1 MNTSNSLETNTIHQ
15 LLDDIIAEM
24 KAIDSNIT
32 HMEELLNQMEKEY
45 VKLDEI
51 IENLKSQ
58 IK

>member
-1 MNTSNSLETNTIHQ
+1 MSSLETNTIHQ
-15 LLDDIIAEM
+15 VLDEIIAEM
-24 KAIDSNIT
+24 KSIDENIT
-32 HMEELLNQMEKEY
+32 KMEELLNQMEKEY